1 MEDGCDKQKIYVSCV
16 WHSLCLFLSIKQ
28 SVVDISTHHNYGGGG
43 SSNLIFD
50 YTLMRFRRIN
60 GWGHGAK
67 GKSEAKERER
77 RLRLK
82 WSAVQFILVEPLHS
96 HDFIKAQIWNLISDW
111 KILMIIPNL
120 QSLKL
125 KGKSKGNEGKSM
137 QPKID
142 IPFRLLSAASKLC
155 SFLHVWGGQQAACGL
170 LAELCPGADPMS
182 HPTPPT
188 SLQPQAPNEKAAA
201 LMLDVLGLNVTL
213 SSL

>member
-1 MEDGCDKQKIYVSCV
+1 MHTYIQNHLQQALFLDNFLFASPIFFRFSLSPRNCHTFCLFVCKNLHKKEKGVMEDGCDKQKIYVSCV

-120 QSLKL
+120 QSLK
-125 KGKSKGNEGKSM
+125 
-137 QPKID
+137 
-142 IPFRLLSAASKLC
+142 R
-155 SFLHVWGGQQAACGL
+155 V
-170 LAELCPGADPMS
+170 
-182 HPTPPT
+182 
-188 SLQPQAPNEKAAA
+188 
-201 LMLDVLGLNVTL
+201 
-213 SSL
+213 